1 MQRALTASFAFLAL
15 TAAGVSAG
23 HLDGKSYANGAQN
36 SGDVAYRAVEQG
48 TLHPG
53 HVGVFATGK
62 NGEEKY
68 NKPAAD
74 YHLDGT
80 PYESGPGG
88 YGAQQS
94 GKE

>member
-1 MQRALTASFAFLAL
+1 MRKTLTVSFAFLAL

-23 HLDGKSYANGAQN
+23 HLEGKAYANGAQN

-94 GKE
+94 AKE

>member
-1 MQRALTASFAFLAL
+1 MKIKITVAGILLAMSASSAM
-15 TAAGVSAG
+15 AG
-23 HLDGKSYANGAQN
+23 HLADKTYANGAIN

-53 HVGVFATGK
+53 HVAVFATGK

-68 NKPAAD
+68 NTPAAD
-74 YHLDGT
+74 FHLDGT
-80 PYESGPGG
+80 PYASGPGG

-94 GKE
+94 GRN

>member
-1 MQRALTASFAFLAL
+1 MRQKLTATAVLLAL
-15 TAAGVSAG
+15 SASSAVAG
-23 HLDGKSYANGAQN
+23 HLADKPYIKGAQM
-36 SGDVAYRAVEQG
+36 SGDVAYRAEEQG

-53 HVGVFATGK
+53 HVAVFATGK

-68 NKPAAD
+68 NTPAAD
-74 YHLDGT
+74 FHLDGT

-94 GKE
+94 GQD